1 MFLRYVL
8 CHNGKMAVTL
18 QPKTNTEKIM
28 NKTRTL
34 LLAILL
40 IGICCGISAKTLVV
54 YYSYTNNVRTIV
66 NELATQKDVD
76 IVEIQPAEEG
86 QDYAANNYALGTQ
99 LLNAIKAAP
108 NDAASY
114 PAIKPVSVDLTQ
126 YDDIIVATPLWW
138 SQMAAPMQT
147 FLFNNGAAMEGKN
160 IWMIVSSASSG
171 ISGVVADAE
180 RLIPKGVFQSNKLW
194 IKSSQVSQAAS
205 MLNTWLLE
213 TGQVSAINNQ
223 KMVVLSD
230 PHVMAPGLLL
240 SEGTAWTTYLNG
252 QRKLVDYSQRLFDD
266 MIVRIKRNLRPGLV
280 LISGDLTKDGEQVSH
295 QYVTS
300 KLDELR
306 AVGIQTL
313 VIPGNH
319 DRGSNSDAVYYD
331 GESTTAAT
339 VATNE
344 WFATQYANYGYGV
357 SSEREGTTLTYACE
371 PITGLVVIGIDSGTD
386 GNVSETTLDW
396 VVEKA
401 TAARASGKKVIA
413 MMHHPLMPHFAGVDN
428 FVSTAVVGNYKTVR
442 NTLADAGIRVVF
454 TGHFH
459 TSDIAKDWNADKSRE
474 IYDVNTGSLIS
485 YPCDYREV
493 TMSADFTDTAI
504 ATGRIADEALP
515 KRIKVTDGNH
525 NVTFELNETSAAQSL
540 YNMLPTTREVQ
551 NYSTNEKIFYP
562 ETTISYSSDCIEGAC
577 PAGTLALFSPWGN
590 VVMYYGAASEYPR
603 LYILGNA
610 VEGADQ
616 ISELTGNIT
625 VSKVEVAK
633 ERLNTAVKNQI
644 AAKSTAYSLIATTA
658 AQAFVIHAEGN
669 ETENASA
676 ATTLSTLVNDAEV
689 GKAFIGEAKAQ
700 ELKDMATS
708 MLEDKSQ
715 YGTNREN
722 VTNDLTLSI
731 ELPEAI
737 KLASDGYSTYC
748 SENRLDLSRTTGV
761 TAYIVNNVT
770 ETTVVLQEVSV
781 IPAETGFIL
790 KGTGNAWYDLYKT
803 ENATDNVSANQLH
816 GTLTATAAPANTYA
830 LSTKK
835 GVTGFYP
842 VNTGLMIPAHKAYLT
857 MSGGLAK
864 ALAFDNETTGIIDVS
879 SNADALPTEFY
890 SVQGVKVARPTKG
903 IFISNGK
910 KVIIK

>member
-1 MFLRYVL
+1 M
-8 CHNGKMAVTL
+8 
-18 QPKTNTEKIM
+18 
-28 NKTRTL
+28 
-34 LLAILL
+34 
-40 IGICCGISAKTLVV
+40 
-54 YYSYTNNVRTIV
+54 
-66 NELATQKDVD
+66 NELVTQKDVD
-76 IVEIQPAEEG
+76 VLEIQPAEEG
-86 QDYAANNYALGTQ
+86 LDYAANNYELGTQ

-108 NDAASY
+108 NDASSY

-126 YDDIIVATPLWW
+126 YDDIIIATPLWW

-147 FLFNNGAAMEGKN
+147 FLFNNGAAMAGKN
-160 IWMIVSSASSG
+160 IWMIVSSASSS

-180 RLIPKGVFQSNKLW
+180 RLIPNGVFQSNKLW
-194 IKSSQVSQAAS
+194 IRSSQVPQAAS

-223 KMVVLSD
+223 KMVVLAD
-230 PHVMAPGLLL
+230 PHVMAPELLV

-266 MIVRIKRNLRPGLV
+266 MIVRIKRDLRPGLV

-295 QYVTS
+295 EYVTS

-306 AVGIQTL
+306 AIGIKTL

-401 TAARASGKKVIA
+401 SAARASGKKVIA

-428 FVSTAVVGNYKTVR
+428 FVSTAVVGNYETVR

-459 TSDIAKDWNADKSRE
+459 TSDIAKDWNADKLRE

-493 TMSADFTDTAI
+493 TMSADFTDMAITTGHSTAI
-504 ATGRIADEALP
+504 AS
-515 KRIKVTDGNH
+515 
-525 NVTFELNETSAAQSL
+525 ET
-540 YNMLPTTREVQ
+540 
-551 NYSTNEKIFYP
+551 
-562 ETTISYSSDCIEGAC
+562 
-577 PAGTLALFSPWGN
+577 
-590 VVMYYGAASEYPR
+590 
-603 LYILGNA
+603 
-610 VEGADQ
+610 
-616 ISELTGNIT
+616 
-625 VSKVEVAK
+625 AK

-644 AAKSTAYSLIATTA
+644 AAKGTAYSLIAPTA
-658 AQAFVIHAEGN
+658 AQAFIIHAEGN

-676 ATTLSTLVNDAEV
+676 ATTLSTLVSAAEM

-700 ELKDMATS
+700 ELKDMASS

-715 YGTNREN
+715 YGTEREN

-737 KLASDGYSTYC
+737 KLAADGYSTYC
-748 SENRLDLSRTTGV
+748 SENRLDISKTTGV

-770 ETTVVLQEVSV
+770 ETTVELQEVSV

-790 KGTGNAWYDLYKT
+790 KGTGNALYDLYKT
-803 ENATDNVSANQLH
+803 EGVADDVSENQLH
-816 GTLTATAAPANTYA
+816 GTLTELSAPANTFA
-830 LSTKK
+830 LSTKN

-842 VNTGLMIPAHKAYLT
+842 VSTGLMIPAHKAYLT
-857 MSGGLAK
+857 ATGSMARSLSIDG
-864 ALAFDNETTGIIDVS
+864 EVTGILNVDSYV
-879 SNADALPTEFY
+879 NAIPSEYY
-890 SVQGVKVARPTKG
+890 SIHGIKVERPTKG
-903 IFISNGK
+903 IYISNGK
-910 KVIIK
+910 KVVIK

>member
-1 MFLRYVL
+1 MHL
-8 CHNGKMAVTL
+8 
-18 QPKTNTEKIM
+18 KTNTEIIM
-28 NKTRTL
+28 SKTRRLL
-34 LLAILL
+34 LLAFLL
-40 IGICCGISAKTLVV
+40 IGMCCGVSAKKLVA
-54 YYSYTNNVRTIV
+54 YYSFTNNVRTIV

-76 IVEIQPAEEG
+76 VVEIQPAEEG
-86 QDYAANNYALGTQ
+86 LDYAANNYALGTQ
-99 LLNAIKAAP
+99 LLNAINAAP
-108 NDAASY
+108 NDASSY

-126 YDDIIVATPLWW
+126 YDDIIIATPLWW

-147 FLFNNGAAMEGKN
+147 FLFNNGAAMAGKN

-180 RLIPKGVFQSNKLW
+180 RLIPNGVFQSNKLW
-194 IKSSQVSQAAS
+194 IRSSQVPQAAS

-230 PHVMAPGLLL
+230 PHVMAPELLV

-266 MIVRIKRNLRPGLV
+266 MIVRIKRDLRPGLV

-295 QYVTS
+295 EYVTS

-306 AVGIQTL
+306 AIGIKTL

-428 FVSTAVVGNYKTVR
+428 FVSTAVVGNYETVR

-459 TSDIAKDWNADKSRE
+459 TSDIAKDWNADMTRE

-493 TMSADFTDTAI
+493 TMSADFTDMAITTGHSTAI
-504 ATGRIADEALP
+504 AS
-515 KRIKVTDGNH
+515 
-525 NVTFELNETSAAQSL
+525 ET
-540 YNMLPTTREVQ
+540 
-551 NYSTNEKIFYP
+551 
-562 ETTISYSSDCIEGAC
+562 
-577 PAGTLALFSPWGN
+577 
-590 VVMYYGAASEYPR
+590 
-603 LYILGNA
+603 
-610 VEGADQ
+610 
-616 ISELTGNIT
+616 
-625 VSKVEVAK
+625 AK

-644 AAKSTAYSLIATTA
+644 AAKGTAYSLIAPTA
-658 AQAFVIHAEGN
+658 AQAFIIHAEGN

-676 ATTLSTLVNDAEV
+676 ATTLSTLVSAAEM

-700 ELKDMATS
+700 ELKDMASS

-715 YGTNREN
+715 YGTEREN
-722 VTNDLTLSI
+722 VTNDLMLSI
-731 ELPEAI
+731 EVPEAI
-737 KLASDGYSTYC
+737 KLAADGYSTYC
-748 SENRLDLSRTTGV
+748 SENRLDISKTTGV

-770 ETTVVLQEVSV
+770 ETTVELQEVSV

-790 KGTGNAWYDLYKT
+790 KGTGNALYDLYKT
-803 ENATDNVSANQLH
+803 EGVADDVSGNQLH
-816 GTLTATAAPANTYA
+816 GTLTELSAPANTFA
-830 LSTKK
+830 LSTKN

-857 MSGGLAK
+857 ATGSMARSLSIDGK
-864 ALAFDNETTGIIDVS
+864 VTGILNVDSYV
-879 SNADALPTEFY
+879 NAIPAEFY
-890 SVQGVKVARPTKG
+890 SIHGIKVVRPTKG
-903 IFISNGK
+903 IYIRNGK
-910 KVIIK
+910 KVVIK

>member
-1 MFLRYVL
+1 M
-8 CHNGKMAVTL
+8 GK
-18 QPKTNTEKIM
+18 K
-28 NKTRTL
+28 RTL
-34 LLAILL
+34 LLVILL
-40 IGICCGISAKTLVV
+40 IGMFCGISAKTLVV
-54 YYSYTNNVRTIV
+54 YYSFTNNVRTIV

-76 IVEIQPAEEG
+76 VVEIQPAEEG
-86 QDYAANNYALGTQ
+86 LDYAADNYALGTQ

-108 NDAASY
+108 NEAASY
-114 PAIKPVSVDLTQ
+114 PAIKPASVDLTL

-147 FLFNNGAAMEGKN
+147 FLFNNGAAMAGKN

-171 ISGVVADAE
+171 ISGVVADAQ
-180 RLIPKGVFQSNKLW
+180 RLIPNGVFQGNQLW
-194 IKSSQVSQAAS
+194 IKSSQVPQAAS

-213 TGQVSAINNQ
+213 TGQVSALNNQ

-230 PHVMAPGLLL
+230 PHVMAPGLLVN
-240 SEGTAWTTYLNG
+240 EGTAWTTYLSG

-266 MIVRIKRNLRPGLV
+266 MIVRIKRDLRPGLV

-306 AVGIQTL
+306 TIGIQTL

-357 SSEREGTTLTYACE
+357 SSEREETTLTYACE

-386 GNVSETTLDW
+386 GNVSATTLDW

-401 TAARASGKKVIA
+401 TVARASGKKVIA
-413 MMHHPLMPHFAGVDN
+413 MMHHPLMPHFTGVDN
-428 FVSTAVVGNYKTVR
+428 FVTTAVVGNYETVR
-442 NTLADAGIRVVF
+442 NTLADAGIRVIF

-459 TSDIAKDWNADKSRE
+459 TSDIAKDWNADMTRE

-485 YPCDYREV
+485 YPCDYREI
-493 TMSADFTDTAI
+493 TMNADFTDMSIT
-504 ATGRIADEALP
+504 TGRIADEALP

-562 ETTISYSSDCIEGAC
+562 ETAISYSTDCIEGAC

-590 VVMYYGAASEYPR
+590 VVMYYGAASQYSG

-625 VSKVEVAK
+625 VSKVELAK

-644 AAKSTAYSLIATTA
+644 AAKGMAYSLIAPTA

-676 ATTLSTLVNDAEV
+676 ATTLSSLISAANM
-689 GKAFIGEAKAQ
+689 GKMIIGEERAQ

-731 ELPEAI
+731 ELPEGAV
-737 KLASDGYSTYC
+737 KLAADGYSTYC
-748 SENRLDLSRTTGV
+748 SENRLDISKTTGV

-770 ETTVVLQEVSV
+770 ETTVELQEVSV

-803 ENATDNVSANQLH
+803 ESAADDVSANQLH
-816 GTLTATAAPANTYA
+816 GTLTATSAPSNTFA

-857 MSGGLAK
+857 TSGSLVK
-864 ALAFDNETTGIIDVS
+864 SLSFDGESTGITDT
-879 SNADALPTEFY
+879 NAIVENSVEFY
-890 SVQGVKVARPTKG
+890 NLQGVKVLNPTKG
-903 IFISNGK
+903 IYISNGK
-910 KVIIK
+910 KVVIK

>member
-1 MFLRYVL
+1 
-8 CHNGKMAVTL
+8 
-18 QPKTNTEKIM
+18 M
-28 NKTRTL
+28 NKIRTL

-40 IGICCGISAKTLVV
+40 IGMSFK
-54 YYSYTNNVRTIV
+54 SS
-66 NELATQKDVD
+66 
-76 IVEIQPAEEG
+76 
-86 QDYAANNYALGTQ
+86 
-99 LLNAIKAAP
+99 AIK
-108 NDAASY
+108 
-114 PAIKPVSVDLTQ
+114 V
-126 YDDIIVATPLWW
+126 
-138 SQMAAPMQT
+138 
-147 FLFNNGAAMEGKN
+147 
-160 IWMIVSSASSG
+160 
-171 ISGVVADAE
+171 
-180 RLIPKGVFQSNKLW
+180 
-194 IKSSQVSQAAS
+194 
-205 MLNTWLLE
+205 
-213 TGQVSAINNQ
+213 
-223 KMVVLSD
+223 VVLSD
-230 PHVMAPGLLL
+230 PHVMAPGLLKN
-240 SEGTAWTTYLNG
+240 EGTAWTTYLNG
-252 QRKLVDYSQRLFDD
+252 QRKMVDNSKLLFDD
-266 MIVRIKRNLRPGLV
+266 MITRIKENINPELV
-280 LISGDLTKDGEQVSH
+280 LITGDLTKDGEQVSH
-295 QYVTS
+295 EYVTS

-306 AVGIQTL
+306 AIGIKTL

-331 GESTTAAT
+331 GESTTAAP

-371 PITGLVVIGIDSGTD
+371 PIAGLVVIGIDSGTD
-386 GNVSETTLDW
+386 GNVSETTLNW

-413 MMHHPLMPHFAGVDN
+413 MMHHPLIPHFTGVDN
-428 FVSTAVVGNYKTVR
+428 FVTTAVVVNYQTVR
-442 NTLADAGIRVVF
+442 NALADAGIRVVF

-459 TSDIAKDWNADKSRE
+459 TSDIAKDWNADLTRE

-493 TMSADFTDTAI
+493 TMSADFSDMSIT
-504 ATGRIADEALP
+504 TGRIADEALP

-551 NYSTNEKIFYP
+551 NYSTNEKIFNP

-590 VVMYYGAASEYPR
+590 VVMYYGAASQYPG

-644 AAKSTAYSLIATTA
+644 AAKGMAYSLIAPTA
-658 AQAFVIHAEGN
+658 AQAFIIHAEGN
-669 ETENASA
+669 ETGNASA
-676 ATTLSTLVNDAEV
+676 ATTLSTLVNAAEM
-689 GKAFIGEAKAQ
+689 GKAFIGEEKAQ

-715 YGTNREN
+715 YGSTKREN

-737 KLASDGYSTYC
+737 KLAADGYSTYC
-748 SENRLDLSRTTGV
+748 SENRLDISRTTGV

-770 ETTVVLQEVSV
+770 ETTVELQEVSV

-790 KGTGNAWYDLYKT
+790 KGTGNALYDLYKT
-803 ENATDNVSANQLH
+803 ENAVDDVSANQLH
-816 GTLTATAAPANTYA
+816 GTLTATTAPANTFA

-842 VNTGLMIPAHKAYLT
+842 VSTGLTIPAHKAYLT
-857 MSGGLAK
+857 ATGSMARSLSIDG
-864 ALAFDNETTGIIDVS
+864 EVTGILNLDSYV
-879 SNADALPTEFY
+879 NAIPSEYY
-890 SVQGVKVARPTKG
+890 SIHGIKVARPTKG
-903 IFISNGK
+903 IYISNGK
-910 KVIIK
+910 KVVIK

>member
-1 MFLRYVL
+1 M
-8 CHNGKMAVTL
+8 
-18 QPKTNTEKIM
+18 
-28 NKTRTL
+28 
-34 LLAILL
+34 LLAFLL
-40 IGICCGISAKTLVV
+40 IGICCGVSAKTLVT
-54 YYSYTNNVRTIV
+54 YYSFTNNVRTIV

-76 IVEIQPAEEG
+76 VVEIQPAEEG
-86 QDYAANNYALGTQ
+86 LDYAANNYALGTQ

-108 NDAASY
+108 NDASSY

-126 YDDIIVATPLWW
+126 YDDIIIATPLWW

-147 FLFNNGAAMEGKN
+147 FLFNNGAAMAGKN

-180 RLIPKGVFQSNKLW
+180 RLIPNGVFQSNKLW
-194 IKSSQVSQAAS
+194 IRSSQVPQAAS

-230 PHVMAPGLLL
+230 PHVMAPELLV

-266 MIVRIKRNLRPGLV
+266 MIVRIKRDLRPGLV

-295 QYVTS
+295 EYVTS

-306 AVGIQTL
+306 TIGIKTL

-386 GNVSETTLDW
+386 GNVSETTLNW

-413 MMHHPLMPHFAGVDN
+413 MMHHPLIPHFAGVDN
-428 FVSTAVVGNYKTVR
+428 FVSTAVVGNYETVR

-493 TMSADFTDTAI
+493 TMSADFTDMAITTGHSTAI
-504 ATGRIADEALP
+504 A
-515 KRIKVTDGNH
+515 
-525 NVTFELNETSAAQSL
+525 
-540 YNMLPTTREVQ
+540 
-551 NYSTNEKIFYP
+551 
-562 ETTISYSSDCIEGAC
+562 
-577 PAGTLALFSPWGN
+577 
-590 VVMYYGAASEYPR
+590 SE
-603 LYILGNA
+603 I
-610 VEGADQ
+610 
-616 ISELTGNIT
+616 
-625 VSKVEVAK
+625 AK

-644 AAKSTAYSLIATTA
+644 AAKGTAYSLIAPTA
-658 AQAFVIHAEGN
+658 AQAFIIHAEGN

-676 ATTLSTLVNDAEV
+676 ATTLSTLVSAAEM

-700 ELKDMATS
+700 ELKDMASS
-708 MLEDKSQ
+708 MLQDKSQ
-715 YGTNREN
+715 YGTEREN

-737 KLASDGYSTYC
+737 KLAADGYSTYC
-748 SENRLDLSRTTGV
+748 SENRLDISKTTGV

-770 ETTVVLQEVSV
+770 ATTVELQEVSV

-790 KGTGNAWYDLYKT
+790 KGTGNALYDLYKT
-803 ENATDNVSANQLH
+803 EGVADDVSENQLH
-816 GTLTATAAPANTYA
+816 GTLTELSAPANTFA
-830 LSTKK
+830 LSTKN

-842 VNTGLMIPAHKAYLT
+842 VSTGLMIPAHKAYLT
-857 MSGGLAK
+857 ATGSMARSLSIDG
-864 ALAFDNETTGIIDVS
+864 EVTGILNVDSYV
-879 SNADALPTEFY
+879 NAIPSEYY
-890 SVQGVKVARPTKG
+890 SIHGIKVERPTKG
-903 IFISNGK
+903 IYIRNGK
-910 KVIIK
+910 KVVIK

>member
-1 MFLRYVL
+1 MRDKKRLFLLV
-8 CHNGKMAVTL
+8 
-18 QPKTNTEKIM
+18 
-28 NKTRTL
+28 
-34 LLAILL
+34 ILL
-40 IGICCGISAKTLVV
+40 IGMCSGICAKTLVA

-76 IVEIQPAEEG
+76 VVEIQPAEEG
-86 QDYAANNYALGTQ
+86 LDYAANNYALGTQ

-108 NDAASY
+108 NKAASY
-114 PAIKPVSVDLTQ
+114 PAIKPVSVDFTQ

-147 FLFNNGAAMEGKN
+147 FLFNNGAAMAGKN
-160 IWMIVSSASSG
+160 IWMIVSSASSS

-180 RLIPKGVFQSNKLW
+180 RLIPDGNFQGNQLW
-194 IKSSQVSQAAS
+194 IKSSQVSQAGS
-205 MLNTWLLE
+205 MLNEWLLE

-230 PHVMAPGLLL
+230 PHVMAPELLVNM
-240 SEGTAWTTYLNG
+240 GTAWTTYLDG

-266 MIVRIKRNLRPGLV
+266 MIVRIKRDLRPGLV

-295 QYVTS
+295 AYVTS

-306 AVGIQTL
+306 TIGIKTL

-339 VATNE
+339 VATND

-401 TAARASGKKVIA
+401 TAARASGKKVVA
-413 MMHHPLMPHFAGVDN
+413 MMHHPLIPHFTGVDN
-428 FVSTAVVGNYKTVR
+428 FVSTAVVGNYGTVR

-493 TMSADFTDTAI
+493 TMNADLSEMAITTGHSTAI
-504 ATGRIADEALP
+504 AS
-515 KRIKVTDGNH
+515 
-525 NVTFELNETSAAQSL
+525 ET
-540 YNMLPTTREVQ
+540 
-551 NYSTNEKIFYP
+551 
-562 ETTISYSSDCIEGAC
+562 
-577 PAGTLALFSPWGN
+577 
-590 VVMYYGAASEYPR
+590 
-603 LYILGNA
+603 
-610 VEGADQ
+610 
-616 ISELTGNIT
+616 
-625 VSKVEVAK
+625 AK
-633 ERLNTAVKNQI
+633 ERLNTAVQAQI
-644 AAKSTAYSLIATTA
+644 AAKGSAYSFIAPTA
-658 AQAFVIHAEGN
+658 AQAFIFHAEGN

-676 ATTLSTLVNDAEV
+676 ATKLSSLISEANIV
-689 GKAFIGEAKAQ
+689 KMIFGEEKAQ
-700 ELKDMATS
+700 ELKDMASS

-715 YGTNREN
+715 YGTEREN

-748 SENRLDLSRTTGV
+748 SENRLDISKTTGV

-770 ETTVVLQEVSV
+770 ETTVELQEVSV
-781 IPAETGFIL
+781 IPAETGFVL

-803 ENATDNVSANQLH
+803 SNAVDDVTGNQLH
-816 GTLTATAAPANTYA
+816 GTLTETAAPANSFA

-857 MSGGLAK
+857 
-864 ALAFDNETTGIIDVS
+864 TTGSMARSLSIDGEVTGILNVDS
-879 SNADALPTEFY
+879 YVNAKPAEFY
-890 SVQGVKVARPTKG
+890 SIHGVKVERPTKG
-903 IFISNGK
+903 IYISNGK
-910 KVIIK
+910 KVVIK

>member
-1 MFLRYVL
+1 MMRDKKRLFLLV
-8 CHNGKMAVTL
+8 
-18 QPKTNTEKIM
+18 
-28 NKTRTL
+28 
-34 LLAILL
+34 ILL
-40 IGICCGISAKTLVV
+40 IGMCCGISAKKLVA

-76 IVEIQPAEEG
+76 VVEIQPAEEG
-86 QDYAANNYALGTQ
+86 LDYAANNYELGTQ

-108 NDAASY
+108 NDASSY

-126 YDDIIVATPLWW
+126 YDDIIIATPLWW

-147 FLFNNGAAMEGKN
+147 FLFHNGAAMAGKN
-160 IWMIVSSASSG
+160 IWMIVSSASSD

-180 RLIPKGVFQSNKLW
+180 RLIPNGVFQSNKLW
-194 IKSSQVSQAAS
+194 IRSSQVPQAAS

-230 PHVMAPGLLL
+230 PHVMAPELLV

-266 MIVRIKRNLRPGLV
+266 MIVRIKRDLRPGLV

-295 QYVTS
+295 EYVTS

-306 AVGIQTL
+306 AIGIKTL

-428 FVSTAVVGNYKTVR
+428 FVSTAVVGNYETVR

-459 TSDIAKDWNADKSRE
+459 TSDIAKDWNADMTRE

-493 TMSADFTDTAI
+493 TMSADFTDMAITTGHSTAI
-504 ATGRIADEALP
+504 AS
-515 KRIKVTDGNH
+515 
-525 NVTFELNETSAAQSL
+525 ET
-540 YNMLPTTREVQ
+540 
-551 NYSTNEKIFYP
+551 
-562 ETTISYSSDCIEGAC
+562 
-577 PAGTLALFSPWGN
+577 
-590 VVMYYGAASEYPR
+590 
-603 LYILGNA
+603 
-610 VEGADQ
+610 
-616 ISELTGNIT
+616 
-625 VSKVEVAK
+625 AK

-644 AAKSTAYSLIATTA
+644 AAKGMAYSLIAPTA
-658 AQAFVIHAEGN
+658 AQAFIIHAEGN

-676 ATTLSTLVNDAEV
+676 ATTLSTLVSAAEM

-700 ELKDMATS
+700 ELKDMASS

-715 YGTNREN
+715 YGTEREN
-722 VTNDLTLSI
+722 VTNDLMLSI

-737 KLASDGYSTYC
+737 KLAADGYSTYC
-748 SENRLDLSRTTGV
+748 SENRLDISKTTGV

-770 ETTVVLQEVSV
+770 ETTVELQEVSV

-790 KGTGNAWYDLYKT
+790 KGTGNALYDLYKT
-803 ENATDNVSANQLH
+803 EGVADDVSGNQLH
-816 GTLTATAAPANTYA
+816 GTLTETAAPANSFA
-830 LSTKK
+830 LSTKN
-835 GVTGFYP
+835 GVTGFYL
-842 VNTGLMIPAHKAYLT
+842 VSTGLMIPAHKAYLT
-857 MSGGLAK
+857 ATGSMARSLSIDG
-864 ALAFDNETTGIIDVS
+864 EVTGILNVDSYV
-879 SNADALPTEFY
+879 NAIPAEYY
-890 SVQGVKVARPTKG
+890 SIHGIKVARPTKG
-903 IFISNGK
+903 IYISNGK
-910 KVIIK
+910 KVVIK

>member
-1 MFLRYVL
+1 M
-8 CHNGKMAVTL
+8 
-18 QPKTNTEKIM
+18 
-28 NKTRTL
+28 
-34 LLAILL
+34 AILL
-40 IGICCGISAKTLVV
+40 IGVCFGVSAKTLVA
-54 YYSYTNNVRTIV
+54 YYSFTNNVRTIV
-66 NELATQKDVD
+66 NELATQKKVDV
-76 IVEIQPAEEG
+76 VEIQPAEEG
-86 QDYAANNYALGTQ
+86 LDYAANNYALGTQ
-99 LLNAIKAAP
+99 LLNAINAAP
-108 NDAASY
+108 DDAASY
-114 PAIKPVSVDLTQ
+114 PAIKPVSVDFTQ
-126 YDDIIVATPLWW
+126 YDDIIIATPLWW

-180 RLIPKGVFQSNKLW
+180 RLIPDGNFQGNQLW
-194 IKSSQVSQAAS
+194 IKSSQVPQAAS
-205 MLNTWLLE
+205 MLNSWLVE

-223 KMVVLSD
+223 KMVLLSD
-230 PHVMAPGLLL
+230 PHVMAPELLV

-266 MIVRIKRNLRPGLV
+266 MIVRIKRDLRPGLV

-295 QYVTS
+295 EYVTS

-306 AVGIQTL
+306 TIGIKTL

-386 GNVSETTLDW
+386 GNVSGTTLDW

-413 MMHHPLMPHFAGVDN
+413 MMHHPLMPHFTGVDN
-428 FVSTAVVGNYKTVR
+428 FVSTAVVGNYGTVR
-442 NTLADAGIRVVF
+442 NTLADAGIRVIF

-459 TSDIAKDWNADKSRE
+459 TSDIAKDWNADMTRE

-493 TMSADFTDTAI
+493 TMSADFTDMAI
-504 ATGRIADEALP
+504 TTGRIADEALP

-562 ETTISYSSDCIEGAC
+562 ETAISYSSDCIEGAC

-590 VVMYYGAASEYPR
+590 VVMYYGAASKYTG

-644 AAKSTAYSLIATTA
+644 AAKGTAYSLIATTA
-658 AQAFVIHAEGN
+658 
-669 ETENASA
+669 A

-708 MLEDKSQ
+708 MLQDKSQ
-715 YGTNREN
+715 YGTDREN

-737 KLASDGYSTYC
+737 KLAADGYSTYC
-748 SENRLDLSRTTGV
+748 SENRLDISRTTGV

-770 ETTVVLQEVSV
+770 ETTVELQEVSV

-803 ENATDNVSANQLH
+803 EGVADDVSENQLH
-816 GTLTATAAPANTYA
+816 GTLTELSAPANTFA

-842 VNTGLMIPAHKAYLT
+842 VSTGLMIPAHKAYLT
-857 MSGGLAK
+857 VTGNNNLAR
-864 ALAFDNETTGIIDVS
+864 ALVIEGETTGIM
-879 SNADALPTEFY
+879 NADSHVDVIPSEYY
-890 SVQGVKVARPTKG
+890 SIHGIKVARPTKG
-903 IFISNGK
+903 IYISNGK
-910 KVIIK
+910 KVVIK

>member
-1 MFLRYVL
+1 MS
-8 CHNGKMAVTL
+8 
-18 QPKTNTEKIM
+18 
-28 NKTRTL
+28 KTRRLL
-34 LLAILL
+34 LLAFLL
-40 IGICCGISAKTLVV
+40 IGICCGVSAKTLVA
-54 YYSYTNNVRTIV
+54 YYSFTNNVRTIV

-76 IVEIQPAEEG
+76 VVEIQPAEEG
-86 QDYAANNYALGTQ
+86 LDYAANNYALGTQ

-126 YDDIIVATPLWW
+126 YDDIIIATPLWW

-147 FLFNNGAAMEGKN
+147 FLFHNGAAMAGKN

-180 RLIPKGVFQSNKLW
+180 RLIPNGVFQSNKLW
-194 IKSSQVSQAAS
+194 IRSSQVPQAAS

-230 PHVMAPGLLL
+230 PHVMAPELLV

-266 MIVRIKRNLRPGLV
+266 MIVRIKRDLRPGLV

-295 QYVTS
+295 EYVTS

-306 AVGIQTL
+306 AIGIKTL

-413 MMHHPLMPHFAGVDN
+413 MMHHPLIPHFTGVDN
-428 FVSTAVVGNYKTVR
+428 FVSTAVVGNYETVR

-459 TSDIAKDWNADKSRE
+459 TSDIAKDWNADMTRE

-493 TMSADFTDTAI
+493 TMSADFTDMAITTGHSTAI
-504 ATGRIADEALP
+504 AS
-515 KRIKVTDGNH
+515 
-525 NVTFELNETSAAQSL
+525 ET
-540 YNMLPTTREVQ
+540 
-551 NYSTNEKIFYP
+551 
-562 ETTISYSSDCIEGAC
+562 
-577 PAGTLALFSPWGN
+577 
-590 VVMYYGAASEYPR
+590 
-603 LYILGNA
+603 
-610 VEGADQ
+610 
-616 ISELTGNIT
+616 
-625 VSKVEVAK
+625 AK

-644 AAKSTAYSLIATTA
+644 AAKGMAYSLIAPTA
-658 AQAFVIHAEGN
+658 AQAFIIHAEGN

-676 ATTLSTLVNDAEV
+676 ATTLSTLVSAAEM

-700 ELKDMATS
+700 ELKDMASS

-715 YGTNREN
+715 YGTEREN

-737 KLASDGYSTYC
+737 KLAADGYSTYC
-748 SENRLDLSRTTGV
+748 SENRLDISRTTGV

-770 ETTVVLQEVSV
+770 ETTVELQEVSV

-790 KGTGNAWYDLYKT
+790 KGTGNALYDLYKT
-803 ENATDNVSANQLH
+803 EGVADDVSGNQLH
-816 GTLTATAAPANTYA
+816 GTLTELSAPANTYA

-857 MSGGLAK
+857 VSGSMARSLSIDG
-864 ALAFDNETTGIIDVS
+864 ETTGIL
-879 SNADALPTEFY
+879 NADSYVDLIPSEFY
-890 SVQGVKVARPTKG
+890 SIHGIKVARPTKG
-903 IFISNGK
+903 IYISNGK
-910 KVIIK
+910 KVVIK

>member
-1 MFLRYVL
+1 MV
-8 CHNGKMAVTL
+8 VTL
-18 QPKTNTEKIM
+18 HPKTNTEIIM
-28 NKTRTL
+28 SKTRRL
-34 LLAILL
+34 LLLTVL
-40 IGICCGISAKTLVV
+40 MIGICCGVSAKTLVA
-54 YYSYTNNVRTIV
+54 YYSFTNNVRTIV
-66 NELATQKDVD
+66 NELATQKEVDV
-76 IVEIQPAEEG
+76 VEIQPAEEG
-86 QDYAANNYALGTQ
+86 LDYAANNYALGTQ
-99 LLNAIKAAP
+99 LLNAINAAP
-108 NDAASY
+108 NVAASY

-147 FLFNNGAAMEGKN
+147 FLFNNGAAMAGKN

-171 ISGVVADAE
+171 ISGVVTDAQ
-180 RLIPKGVFQSNKLW
+180 RLIPEGVFKSNELW
-194 IKSSQVSQAAS
+194 IKSSQVPQAAS
-205 MLNTWLLE
+205 MLNSWLVE

-230 PHVMAPGLLL
+230 PHVMAPGLLVN
-240 SEGTAWTTYLNG
+240 EGTAWTTYLNG

-266 MIVRIKRNLRPGLV
+266 MIVRIKRDLRPDLV

-295 QYVTS
+295 EYVTS

-306 AVGIQTL
+306 TIGIKTL

-331 GESTTAAT
+331 GESTTAAA

-357 SSEREGTTLTYACE
+357 SSERKGTTLTYACE

-386 GNVSETTLDW
+386 GNVSETTLNW

-413 MMHHPLMPHFAGVDN
+413 MMHHPLMPHFTGVDN
-428 FVSTAVVGNYKTVR
+428 FVSTAVVGNYETVR

-493 TMSADFTDTAI
+493 TMSADFTDMAI
-504 ATGRIADEALP
+504 TTGRIADEALP

-540 YNMLPTTREVQ
+540 YGMLPITKEVQ

-562 ETTISYSSDCIEGAC
+562 ETAINYSSDCIEGAC
-577 PAGTLALFSPWGN
+577 PVGTLALFSPWGN
-590 VVMYYGAASEYPR
+590 VVMYYGAASKYTG

-616 ISELTGNIT
+616 ISELTGDIT

-633 ERLNTAVKNQI
+633 ERLKSAVQAQI
-644 AAKSTAYSLIATTA
+644 AAKGMAYSLIAPKA
-658 AQAFVIHAEGN
+658 ADAFIIHAEGD
-669 ETENASA
+669 EAGNANAATVLSQLVSA
-676 ATTLSTLVNDAEV
+676 ANMGAYV
-689 GKAFIGEAKAQ
+689 IGADKAQ
-700 ELKDMATS
+700 ALKDMANS
-708 MLEDKSQ
+708 MLQDKSQ
-715 YGTNREN
+715 YGVEGREN
-722 VTNDLTLSI
+722 VTADLTLGI
-731 ELPEAI
+731 ELPVTI
-737 KLASDGYSTYC
+737 KLAADGYSTYC
-748 SENRLDLSRTTGV
+748 SENKLDITKSAGL

-770 ETTVVLQEVSV
+770 ETTVELQSVNV
-781 IPAETGFIL
+781 IPQETGFIV
-790 KGTGNAWYDLYKT
+790 KGTGNALYDLFKGD
-803 ENATDNVSANQLH
+803 AAADDVSANQLY
-816 GTLTATAAPANTYA
+816 GTLTATTAPANTFA

-842 VNTGLMIPAHKAYLT
+842 VNTGLTIPAHKAYLIA
-857 MSGGLAK
+857 SGGLSR
-864 ALAFDNETTGIIDVS
+864 LLTFEGETTGIMNVEPYV
-879 SNADALPTEFY
+879 DAIPSEYY
-890 SVQGVKVARPTKG
+890 SIHGVKVARPTKG
-903 IFISNGK
+903 IYISNGK
-910 KVIIK
+910 KVVIK

>member
-1 MFLRYVL
+1 MMRDKKRLFLLV
-8 CHNGKMAVTL
+8 
-18 QPKTNTEKIM
+18 
-28 NKTRTL
+28 
-34 LLAILL
+34 ILL
-40 IGICCGISAKTLVV
+40 IGMCCGISAKKLVA

-76 IVEIQPAEEG
+76 VVEIQPAEEG
-86 QDYAANNYALGTQ
+86 LDYAANNYELGTQ

-108 NDAASY
+108 NDASSY

-126 YDDIIVATPLWW
+126 YDDIIIATPLWW

-147 FLFNNGAAMEGKN
+147 FLFHNGAAMAGKN
-160 IWMIVSSASSG
+160 IWMIVSSASSD

-180 RLIPKGVFQSNKLW
+180 RLIPNGVFQSNKLW
-194 IKSSQVSQAAS
+194 IRSSQVPQAAS

-230 PHVMAPGLLL
+230 PHVMAPELLV

-266 MIVRIKRNLRPGLV
+266 MIVRIKRDLRPGLV

-295 QYVTS
+295 EYVTS

-306 AVGIQTL
+306 AIGIKTL

-357 SSEREGTTLTYACE
+357 SSEREGTTLTYAC
-371 PITGLVVIGIDSGTD
+371 
-386 GNVSETTLDW
+386 NVSETTLDW

-428 FVSTAVVGNYKTVR
+428 FVSTAVVGNYETVR

-459 TSDIAKDWNADKSRE
+459 TSDIAKDWNADMTRE

-493 TMSADFTDTAI
+493 TMSADFTDMAITTGHSTAI
-504 ATGRIADEALP
+504 AS
-515 KRIKVTDGNH
+515 
-525 NVTFELNETSAAQSL
+525 ET
-540 YNMLPTTREVQ
+540 
-551 NYSTNEKIFYP
+551 
-562 ETTISYSSDCIEGAC
+562 
-577 PAGTLALFSPWGN
+577 
-590 VVMYYGAASEYPR
+590 
-603 LYILGNA
+603 
-610 VEGADQ
+610 
-616 ISELTGNIT
+616 
-625 VSKVEVAK
+625 AK

-644 AAKSTAYSLIATTA
+644 AAKGMAYSLIAPTA
-658 AQAFVIHAEGN
+658 AQAFIIHAEGN

-676 ATTLSTLVNDAEV
+676 ATTLSTLVSAAEM

-700 ELKDMATS
+700 ELKDMASS

-715 YGTNREN
+715 YGTEREN
-722 VTNDLTLSI
+722 VTNDLMLSI

-737 KLASDGYSTYC
+737 KLAADGYSTYC
-748 SENRLDLSRTTGV
+748 SENRLDISKTTGV

-770 ETTVVLQEVSV
+770 ETTVELQEVSV

-790 KGTGNAWYDLYKT
+790 KGTGNALYDLYKT
-803 ENATDNVSANQLH
+803 EGVADDVSGNQLH
-816 GTLTATAAPANTYA
+816 GTLTETAAPANSFA
-830 LSTKK
+830 LSTKN
-835 GVTGFYP
+835 GVTGFYL
-842 VNTGLMIPAHKAYLT
+842 VSTGLMIPAHKAYLT
-857 MSGGLAK
+857 ATGSMARSLSIDG
-864 ALAFDNETTGIIDVS
+864 EVTGILNVDSYV
-879 SNADALPTEFY
+879 NAIPSEYY
-890 SVQGVKVARPTKG
+890 SIHGIKVERPTKG
-903 IFISNGK
+903 IYISNGK
-910 KVIIK
+910 KVVIK

>member
-1 MFLRYVL
+1 M
-8 CHNGKMAVTL
+8 
-18 QPKTNTEKIM
+18 
-28 NKTRTL
+28 
-34 LLAILL
+34 LLAFLL
-40 IGICCGISAKTLVV
+40 IGICCGISAKTLVT
-54 YYSYTNNVRTIV
+54 YYSFTNNVRTIV

-76 IVEIQPAEEG
+76 VVEIQPAEEG
-86 QDYAANNYALGTQ
+86 LDYAANNYALGTQ
-99 LLNAIKAAP
+99 LLNAINAAP
-108 NDAASY
+108 NNASSY

-126 YDDIIVATPLWW
+126 YDDIIIATPLWW

-147 FLFNNGAAMEGKN
+147 FLFNNGAAMAGKN

-180 RLIPKGVFQSNKLW
+180 RLIPNGVFQSNKLW
-194 IKSSQVSQAAS
+194 IRSSQVPQAAS
-205 MLNTWLLE
+205 MLNTWLVE

-230 PHVMAPGLLL
+230 PHVMAPELLV

-266 MIVRIKRNLRPGLV
+266 MIVRIKRDLRPGLV

-295 QYVTS
+295 EYVTS

-306 AVGIQTL
+306 AIGIKTL

-344 WFATQYANYGYGV
+344 WLATQYANYGYGV

-428 FVSTAVVGNYKTVR
+428 FVSTAVVGNYETVR

-459 TSDIAKDWNADKSRE
+459 TSDIAKDWNADMTRE

-493 TMSADFTDTAI
+493 TMSADFTDMAITTGHSTAI
-504 ATGRIADEALP
+504 A
-515 KRIKVTDGNH
+515 
-525 NVTFELNETSAAQSL
+525 
-540 YNMLPTTREVQ
+540 
-551 NYSTNEKIFYP
+551 
-562 ETTISYSSDCIEGAC
+562 
-577 PAGTLALFSPWGN
+577 
-590 VVMYYGAASEYPR
+590 SE
-603 LYILGNA
+603 I
-610 VEGADQ
+610 
-616 ISELTGNIT
+616 
-625 VSKVEVAK
+625 AK

-644 AAKSTAYSLIATTA
+644 AAKGMAYSLIAPTA
-658 AQAFVIHAEGN
+658 AQAFIIHAEGN

-676 ATTLSTLVNDAEV
+676 ATTLSTLVSAAEM

-700 ELKDMATS
+700 ELKDMASS

-715 YGTNREN
+715 YGTEREN
-722 VTNDLTLSI
+722 VTNDLMLSI

-737 KLASDGYSTYC
+737 KLAADGYSTYC
-748 SENRLDLSRTTGV
+748 SENRLDISKTTGV

-770 ETTVVLQEVSV
+770 ETTVELQEVSV

-790 KGTGNAWYDLYKT
+790 KGTGNALYDLYKT
-803 ENATDNVSANQLH
+803 EGVADDVSGNQLH
-816 GTLTATAAPANTYA
+816 GTLTATLAPSNTFA
-830 LSTKK
+830 LSTKQ

-857 MSGGLAK
+857 ATGSMARSLSIDGK
-864 ALAFDNETTGIIDVS
+864 VTGILNVDSYV
-879 SNADALPTEFY
+879 NAIPSEYY
-890 SVQGVKVARPTKG
+890 SIHGVKVVRPTKG
-903 IFISNGK
+903 IYISNGK
-910 KVIIK
+910 KVVIK

>member
-1 MFLRYVL
+1 
-8 CHNGKMAVTL
+8 
-18 QPKTNTEKIM
+18 M

-34 LLAILL
+34 LFAIFL
-40 IGICCGISAKTLVV
+40 IGMCFKS
-54 YYSYTNNVRTIV
+54 S
-66 NELATQKDVD
+66 
-76 IVEIQPAEEG
+76 
-86 QDYAANNYALGTQ
+86 
-99 LLNAIKAAP
+99 AIK
-108 NDAASY
+108 
-114 PAIKPVSVDLTQ
+114 V
-126 YDDIIVATPLWW
+126 
-138 SQMAAPMQT
+138 
-147 FLFNNGAAMEGKN
+147 
-160 IWMIVSSASSG
+160 
-171 ISGVVADAE
+171 
-180 RLIPKGVFQSNKLW
+180 
-194 IKSSQVSQAAS
+194 
-205 MLNTWLLE
+205 
-213 TGQVSAINNQ
+213 
-223 KMVVLSD
+223 VVLSD
-230 PHVMAPGLLL
+230 PHVMAPELLVN
-240 SEGTAWTTYLNG
+240 EGTAWTTYLSG
-252 QRKLVDYSQRLFDD
+252 QRKMVDYSKLLFDN
-266 MIVRIKRNLRPGLV
+266 MIEKIRQDIHPELV
-280 LISGDLTKDGEQVSH
+280 LITGDLTKDGEQVSH
-295 QYVTS
+295 EYVTS

-306 AVGIQTL
+306 DVGIQTL

-319 DRGSNSDAVYYD
+319 DRGSNSDAVCYN
-331 GESTTAAT
+331 GESTTSVE
-339 VATNE
+339 VASNE

-357 SSEREGTTLTYACE
+357 GSEREGTTLTYACE

-386 GNVSETTLDW
+386 GCVSETTLNW

-401 TAARASGKKVIA
+401 TAARANGKKVIA
-413 MMHHPLMPHFAGVDN
+413 MMHHPLIPHFAGVDN
-428 FVSTAVVGNYKTVR
+428 FVSTAVVGSYKTVR
-442 NTLADAGIRVVF
+442 NALADAGIRVVF

-459 TSDIAKDWNADKSRE
+459 TSDIAKDWNADLTRE

-493 TMSADFTDTAI
+493 TMSADFTDMTI
-504 ATGRIADEALP
+504 TTGRIADEALP

-525 NVTFELNETSAAQSL
+525 NVTFELNETSAALSL

-551 NYSTNEKIFYP
+551 DYSTNEKIFYP

-590 VVMYYGAASEYPR
+590 VVMYYGAASQYPG
-603 LYILGNA
+603 LYILGSA

-644 AAKSTAYSLIATTA
+644 AAKGIAYSLIAPTA
-658 AQAFVIHAEGN
+658 AQAFIIHAEGN

-676 ATTLSTLVNDAEV
+676 ATTLSTLSSAAEI

-700 ELKDMATS
+700 ELKDMASS

-715 YGTNREN
+715 YGTEREN

-737 KLASDGYSTYC
+737 KLAADGYSTYC
-748 SENRLDLSRTTGV
+748 SENRLDISRTTGV

-770 ETTVVLQEVSV
+770 ETTVELQEVSV

-803 ENATDNVSANQLH
+803 ESAADDVSSNQLL
-816 GTLTATAAPANTYA
+816 GTLTATAAPSNTFA

-835 GVTGFYP
+835 GVTGFYS
-842 VNTGLMIPAHKAYLT
+842 VNTGLMIPAHKAFLNLSGSMSRLLT
-857 MSGGLAK
+857 IDGEK
-864 ALAFDNETTGIIDVS
+864 TGIMINRDEGAPV
-879 SNADALPTEFY
+879 EFY
-890 SVQGVKVARPTKG
+890 NLQGVKMQRPTKG

-910 KVIIK
+910 KWSSNKQAL

>member
-1 MFLRYVL
+1 MV
-8 CHNGKMAVTL
+8 VTL
-18 QPKTNTEKIM
+18 HPKTNTEIIM
-28 NKTRTL
+28 SKTRRLL
-34 LLAILL
+34 LLAFLL
-40 IGICCGISAKTLVV
+40 IGICCGVSAKKLVA
-54 YYSYTNNVRTIV
+54 YYSFTNNVRTIV

-76 IVEIQPAEEG
+76 VVEIQPAEEG
-86 QDYAANNYALGTQ
+86 LDYAANNYELGTQ
-99 LLNAIKAAP
+99 LLNAINAAP
-108 NDAASY
+108 NDASSY

-126 YDDIIVATPLWW
+126 YDDIIIATPLWW

-147 FLFNNGAAMEGKN
+147 FLFNNGAAMAGKN

-180 RLIPKGVFQSNKLW
+180 RLIPNGVFQSNKLW
-194 IKSSQVSQAAS
+194 IRSSQVPQAAS

-230 PHVMAPGLLL
+230 PHVMAPELLV

-266 MIVRIKRNLRPGLV
+266 MIVRIKRDLRPGLV

-295 QYVTS
+295 EYVTS

-306 AVGIQTL
+306 AIGIKTL

-386 GNVSETTLDW
+386 GNVSETILDW

-413 MMHHPLMPHFAGVDN
+413 MMHHPLMPHFTGVDN
-428 FVSTAVVGNYKTVR
+428 FVSTAVVGNYETVR

-493 TMSADFTDTAI
+493 TMSADFTDMAITTGHSTAI
-504 ATGRIADEALP
+504 AS
-515 KRIKVTDGNH
+515 
-525 NVTFELNETSAAQSL
+525 ET
-540 YNMLPTTREVQ
+540 
-551 NYSTNEKIFYP
+551 
-562 ETTISYSSDCIEGAC
+562 
-577 PAGTLALFSPWGN
+577 
-590 VVMYYGAASEYPR
+590 
-603 LYILGNA
+603 
-610 VEGADQ
+610 
-616 ISELTGNIT
+616 
-625 VSKVEVAK
+625 AK

-644 AAKSTAYSLIATTA
+644 AAKGMAYSLIAPTA
-658 AQAFVIHAEGN
+658 AQAFIIHAEGN

-676 ATTLSTLVNDAEV
+676 ATTLSTLVSAAEM

-700 ELKDMATS
+700 ELKDMASS

-715 YGTNREN
+715 YGTDREN

-737 KLASDGYSTYC
+737 KLAADGYSTYC
-748 SENRLDLSRTTGV
+748 SENRLDISKTTGV

-770 ETTVVLQEVSV
+770 ETTVELQEVSV

-790 KGTGNAWYDLYKT
+790 KGTGNALYDLYKT
-803 ENATDNVSANQLH
+803 EGVADDVSGNQLH
-816 GTLTATAAPANTYA
+816 GTLTELSAPANTFA
-830 LSTKK
+830 LSTKN

-842 VNTGLMIPAHKAYLT
+842 VSTGLMIPAHKAYLT
-857 MSGGLAK
+857 ATGSMARSLSIDG
-864 ALAFDNETTGIIDVS
+864 EVTGILNVDSYV
-879 SNADALPTEFY
+879 NAIPAEYY
-890 SVQGVKVARPTKG
+890 SIHGVKVVRPTKG
-903 IFISNGK
+903 IYIRNGK
-910 KVIIK
+910 KVVIK

>member
-1 MFLRYVL
+1 M
-8 CHNGKMAVTL
+8 
-18 QPKTNTEKIM
+18 
-28 NKTRTL
+28 
-34 LLAILL
+34 AILL
-40 IGICCGISAKTLVV
+40 IGMCCKS
-54 YYSYTNNVRTIV
+54 S
-66 NELATQKDVD
+66 
-76 IVEIQPAEEG
+76 
-86 QDYAANNYALGTQ
+86 
-99 LLNAIKAAP
+99 AIK
-108 NDAASY
+108 
-114 PAIKPVSVDLTQ
+114 V
-126 YDDIIVATPLWW
+126 
-138 SQMAAPMQT
+138 
-147 FLFNNGAAMEGKN
+147 
-160 IWMIVSSASSG
+160 
-171 ISGVVADAE
+171 
-180 RLIPKGVFQSNKLW
+180 
-194 IKSSQVSQAAS
+194 
-205 MLNTWLLE
+205 
-213 TGQVSAINNQ
+213 
-223 KMVVLSD
+223 VVLSD
-230 PHVMAPGLLL
+230 PHVMAPGLLKN
-240 SEGTAWTTYLNG
+240 EGTAWTTYLNG
-252 QRKLVDYSQRLFDD
+252 QRKMVDYSKLLFDD
-266 MIVRIKRNLRPGLV
+266 MIERIKEDMHPELV

-295 QYVTS
+295 EYVTS

-306 AVGIQTL
+306 AIGIKTL

-339 VATNE
+339 VASNE

-386 GNVSETTLDW
+386 GNVSETTLNW

-413 MMHHPLMPHFAGVDN
+413 MMHHPLIPHFTGVDN
-428 FVSTAVVGNYKTVR
+428 FVSTAVVGSYQIVR
-442 NTLADAGIRVVF
+442 NALADAGIRVVF

-493 TMSADFTDTAI
+493 TMSADFTDMTI

-562 ETTISYSSDCIEGAC
+562 ETDISYSSDCIEGAC
-577 PAGTLALFSPWGN
+577 SAGTLALFSPWGN
-590 VVMYYGAASEYPR
+590 VVMYYGAASQYSG

-644 AAKSTAYSLIATTA
+644 AAKGTAYSFIAPTA
-658 AQAFVIHAEGN
+658 AQAFIIHAEGN
-669 ETENASA
+669 ETGNASA
-676 ATTLSTLVNDAEV
+676 ATTLSTLVSAAEM
-689 GKAFIGEAKAQ
+689 GKYVIGEAKAQ

-708 MLEDKSQ
+708 MLQDKSQ
-715 YGTNREN
+715 YGTDREN

-731 ELPEAI
+731 EVPEAI
-737 KLASDGYSTYC
+737 RLAADGYSTYC
-748 SENRLDLSRTTGV
+748 SENRLDISRTTGV

-770 ETTVVLQEVSV
+770 ETTVELQEVSV

-790 KGTGNAWYDLYKT
+790 KGTGNALYDLYKT
-803 ENATDNVSANQLH
+803 ESAADDVSGNQLH
-816 GTLTATAAPANTYA
+816 GTLTATTAPANTFA

-842 VNTGLMIPAHKAYLT
+842 VSTGLTIPAHKAYLT
-857 MSGGLAK
+857 LSGSTSRSLTIDG
-864 ALAFDNETTGIIDVS
+864 EITGIMNVREEG
-879 SNADALPTEFY
+879 APVEFY
-890 SVQGVKVARPTKG
+890 NLQGVKMQRPTKG
-903 IFISNGK
+903 IYISNGK
-910 KVIIK
+910 KVVIK